1 MQKQALEKT
10 CYVVGGGAF
19 GVFIRWL
26 QLQVAFNDEGL
37 PDASAFNVLVPL
49 AILAA
54 GIVFLVFIRRFRK
67 EHYYFSSA
75 FTAALR
81 NDGLIYS
88 AARWFIG
95 GLMCIGAILL
105 FIRCETDK
113 NVGFYRVLALLAL
126 LSGAGF
132 PLLLGEANQ
141 EAEPRMNLNA
151 SAPSWPRKRSF
162 RSG

>member
-67 EHYYFSSA
+67 EHY
-75 FTAALR
+75 
-81 NDGLIYS
+81 
-88 AARWFIG
+88 
-95 GLMCIGAILL
+95 
-105 FIRCETDK
+105 
-113 NVGFYRVLALLAL
+113 
-126 LSGAGF
+126 
-132 PLLLGEANQ
+132 
-141 EAEPRMNLNA
+141 
-151 SAPSWPRKRSF
+151 
-162 RSG
+162 